1 MTETDSAVN
10 VVTGKNV
17 LVQEDLKTSL
27 FLTFAPGS
35 ELYIV
40 KVKNPKSPVPGS
52 NCPEQVHQPTSHMT
66 FFLSSRGEVGITSHP
81 SVSHRGSQI
90 NAETNL
96 SPFHGMCLGVAMSQL
111 GSSNH
116 RQMLKSCCD
125 KKGFCCFWNYEY
137 KTSFWLGCWSFGSR
151 KCNSISKL

>member
-10 VVTGKNV
+10 VVTGKHV

-35 ELYIV
+35 ELYTV

-52 NCPEQVHQPTSHMT
+52 NFSRTGTSTHQSYD
-66 FFLSSRGEVGITSHP
+66 FFSILKGWGRDNQP
-81 SVSHRGSQI
+81 SQSDRGSQI

-116 RQMLKSCCD
+116 RLLKSCCD

-137 KTSFWLGCWSFGSR
+137 KTSFWLGCWSFGVQP
-151 KCNSISKL
+151 